1 MIVSLCEKYH
11 TNKDNKFGKKCIGM
25 AETAVAMIFG
35 TTAGVFIFLAAILF
49 GSRAKRYSSG
59 YTSSVES
66 HGG

>member
-1 MIVSLCEKYH
+1 MIISLPVACH
-11 TNKDNKFGKKCIGM
+11 TNKDNKFGKKRIGM
-25 AETAVAMIFG
+25 AETEMAMIAGATIG
-35 TTAGVFIFLAAILF
+35 TFIFLAAILF